1 MASGGILAAP
11 ARGPPASHTGLDE
24 RALPGDVR
32 QLDQACD
39 EGRVGLRPNNMDK
52 SHEPLSRVKRFR
64 ERGLDRR
71 RLRRGSGRRRRVGRQ
86 AAPPR
91 SMDRPTQVDALEDQR
106 ELTRI
111 DFDGAFASGRL
122 HRQLERP
129 TLQALRSSSS
139 RAGSWPARRRP
150 TRSPRP
156 ARIAGVAKS
165 HTVSNGKLV
174 LTLRAADEGG
184 FVVTSPLEP
193 ELITEAET
201 IDDAFRM
208 AQDALRALRASRTKL
223 LRKLA
228 SSRRSA

>member
-39 EGRVGLRPNNMDK
+39 EGRMGLRPNNMDK

-91 SMDRPTQVDALEDQR
+91 SMDRPTHFDALEDQR

-122 HRQLERP
+122 HRQL
-129 TLQALRSSSS
+129 
-139 RAGSWPARRRP
+139 
-150 TRSPRP
+150 PR
-156 ARIAGVAKS
+156 
-165 HTVSNGKLV
+165 
-174 LTLRAADEGG
+174 
-184 FVVTSPLEP
+184 
-193 ELITEAET
+193 
-201 IDDAFRM
+201 
-208 AQDALRALRASRTKL
+208 
-223 LRKLA
+223 
-228 SSRRSA
+228 SRRLGLRRLARDLGQHVAGRHVLPVLLE